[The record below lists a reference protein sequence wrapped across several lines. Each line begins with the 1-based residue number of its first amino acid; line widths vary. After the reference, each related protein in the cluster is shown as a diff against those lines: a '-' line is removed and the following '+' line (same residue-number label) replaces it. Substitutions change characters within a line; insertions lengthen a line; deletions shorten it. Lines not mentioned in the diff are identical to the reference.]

1 MNGLRPALFVLILGI
16 GLWTIDSSAL
26 GQTRTIYIVAGD
38 GVALTRQDVKEVF
51 LGNKTFSGSTKLV
64 PVANTVGLD
73 EFLEKVLNV
82 TPSQLEAVWNK
93 KTFRDGVNPPRVLTS
108 DTAVINFVKQTAGA
122 IGYVTTAPTGVAVLQ
137 TY

>member
-1 MNGLRPALFVLILGI
+1 MIRLRALFALLLGI
-16 GLWTIDSSAL
+16 GLWIVTSLAL
-26 GQTRTIYIVAGD
+26 GQTRTIYIVAGE
-38 GVALTRQDVKEVF
+38 GVALTRQDVKDVF

-73 EFLEKVLNV
+73 DFLQKVLNI

-93 KTFRDGVNPPRVLTS
+93 KTFRDGVNPPRVMTS
-108 DTAVINFVKQTAGA
+108 DTAVINFVKQTPGA
-122 IGYVTTAPTGVAVLQ
+122 VGYVTIAPTGVAVIQ